1 MPVVSLSPIA
11 LAVISAFLFGS
22 SQVAAKVATRY
33 VDSFTGARLSIG
45 VTMLV
50 YWGLAPF
57 FLEWSYFASPWVF
70 LYAAIGLFQPI
81 ISISLAFEATR
92 RMGPTV
98 AATLTSVGPLF
109 TAAGA
114 VLLVGET
121 LTIPLLAG
129 TLGVVLGVMTL
140 FGFGRGRFNWPKST
154 LLFPFTTAA
163 IRGFSHVAY
172 KIGFGS
178 LPYPVLAGLISY
190 SVSFLAGTIFNALR
204 PESLKLDL
212 TWQGFRWLALV
223 GVGNAI
229 AWLCMTTA
237 FRDGQLVVV
246 IPIVGAFPLVTM
258 LVSFLFFRGEV
269 LNLRIVAGVVQIVL
283 SVMVIALS

>member
-11 LAVISAFLFGS
+11 LAVISALLFGS
-22 SQVAAKVATRY
+22 SQVAAKVAIRY
-33 VDSFTGARLSIG
+33 VDTFTGARLSIG
-45 VTMLV
+45 VTTLV
-50 YWGLAPF
+50 YWCFAPF

-70 LYAAIGLFQPI
+70 LFAAIGLFQPI
-81 ISISLAFEATR
+81 ISISLSFEATH

-98 AATLTSVGPLF
+98 AATLTSVAPLF
-109 TAAGA
+109 SAAGA

-140 FGFGRGRFNWPKST
+140 FGFGRGPVNWPKST
-154 LLFPFTTAA
+154 LLFPLATAA

-172 KIGFGS
+172 KIGFES
-178 LPYPVLAGLISY
+178 LPYPVMAGLISY
-190 SVSFLAGTIFNALR
+190 SVSSLAGTIFHSLR
-204 PESLKLDL
+204 TGSLNLAV

-237 FRDGQLVVV
+237 FRDGELLVV
-246 IPIVGAFPLVTM
+246 IPIVGSFPLVTM

-269 LNLRIVAGVVQIVL
+269 LNLHILAGVVLIVL
-283 SVMVIALS
+283 SVMVIAVS